1 MITSISSLGS
11 LVPVVVLSIA
21 LCAPAVASNGDPTTP
36 LFGSHPPTYPK
47 VPFGNKPCESLNA
60 EELRSI
66 GASTNTPTKPDRA
79 PANLPFDNVC
89 TYSGFSVGYMT
100 EIDYTSNMHGNRS
113 TSRTAPTNLPGA
125 FYDRQ
130 GGLWFTKN
138 GYYVTLEHSHEL
150 SEKAAHIIVGKL

>member
-1 MITSISSLGS
+1 MTTSISSFKS
-11 LVPVVVLSIA
+11 LVRSIVLATA
-21 LCAPAVASNGDPTTP
+21 LCAPALASDSNPTTP
-36 LFGSHPPTYPK
+36 LFGSHPPANPK

-66 GASTNTPTKPDRA
+66 GASTTAPIRPDRA
-79 PANLPFDNVC
+79 PATLPFDNLC
-89 TYSGFSVGYMT
+89 FYGGFSVGYMT
-100 EIDYTSNMHGNRS
+100 EIDYTSNMRGNRS
-113 TSRTAPTNLPGA
+113 ASRMAPTDLPGA

-138 GYYVTLEHSHEL
+138 GYYVTLEQSHVL

>member
-1 MITSISSLGS
+1 MTTSASSFGS
-11 LVPVVVLSIA
+11 LARSVVLA
-21 LCAPAVASNGDPTTP
+21 VAFCAPALASGGDPTTP
-36 LFGSHPPTYPK
+36 LFGSHPPVYK
-47 VPFGNKPCESLNA
+47 VPFGNKPCDSLSA

-66 GASTNTPTKPDRA
+66 GASTNPPGKPDRA
-79 PANLPFDNVC
+79 PANLPFDNIC
-89 TYSGFSVGYMT
+89 TYSGFSVGYMS
-100 EIDYTSNMHGNRS
+100 EIDYTSNLNGNHS
-113 TSRTAPTNLPGA
+113 TSRTAPADLPGA